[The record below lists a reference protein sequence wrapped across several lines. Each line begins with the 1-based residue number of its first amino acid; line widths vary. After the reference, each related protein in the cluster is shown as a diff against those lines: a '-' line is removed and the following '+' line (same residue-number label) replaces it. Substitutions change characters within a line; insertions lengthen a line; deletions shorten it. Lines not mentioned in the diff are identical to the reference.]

1 MRELLSKADEVIAD
15 DNATVDDVSNAIKDV
30 DKKIDEL
37 KFNRELITSLIEKAK
52 SYDFNNYTDETV
64 EALKNAIK
72 EAEELLIKDNIS
84 PDEFDEVEKDVLAA
98 IKGLVEKNIDNDQI
112 NSVISNNP
120 STGTYIVIVVV
131 VIGIALAALIG
142 TAVYSKKNKKVNKK
156 ENKENK

>member
-15 DNATVDDVSNAIKDV
+15 DNASVDDVSNAIKDV

-52 SYDFNNYTDETV
+52 SYDFNKYTDETV
-64 EALKNAIK
+64 ETLKNAIK
-72 EAEELLIKDNIS
+72 EAEGLLIKDNFS
-84 PDEFDEVEKDVLAA
+84 PEEFDEVEKDVLAA

-120 STGTYIVIVVV
+120 ITGTYIVIVVV
-131 VIGIALAALIG
+131 VIGIAFAALIG

-156 ENKENK
+156 ENK

>member
-1 MRELLSKADEVIAD
+1 MEG
-15 DNATVDDVSNAIKDV
+15 
-30 DKKIDEL
+30 
-37 KFNRELITSLIEKAK
+37 
-52 SYDFNNYTDETV
+52 SYDFNKYTDETV
-64 EALKNAIK
+64 EVLKNAIK
-72 EAEELLIKDNIS
+72 KAEDLLVKDNIS

-131 VIGIALAALIG
+131 VIGIAFAALIG

-156 ENKENK
+156 ENK